1 MKTRILDTNN
11 FVRLVIGDVAGQKEI
26 VKNVLNKAKEKQLN
40 VVTAVYTLSEFN
52 SVLKHRYEKGKLE
65 RMKAL
70 SLILNLN
77 YLQFPEKK
85 DRELSELALSYFE
98 KYNLDLEDCLNLAYA
113 KLRDWELF
121 TFDTQMKKIAKI
133 EGIKRMP

>member
-1 MKTRILDTNN
+1 MKIRILDTNN
-11 FVRLVIGDVAGQKEI
+11 FVRLVIGDIAEQKEI
-26 VKNVLNKAKEKQLN
+26 VKNVLNKAKERQLN

-52 SVLKHRYEKGKLE
+52 SVLKHRYGKGKLE

-113 KLRDWELF
+113 KIRDWELF
-121 TFDTQMKKIAKI
+121 TFDTELKKVAKI

>member
-11 FVRLVIGDVAGQKEI
+11 FVRLVIGDVAKQKEI

-70 SLILNLN
+70 SLILNLS

-85 DRELSELALSYFE
+85 DRELSQLALSYFE

-121 TFDTQMKKIAKI
+121 TFDTEMKKVAKV